1 MNQRQQNMLN
11 FLPSNLNDGDPS
23 FKFVSALH
31 DEKFDMMVMRE
42 GIAHWILMHEHAFS
56 IVEEEGFNLMLK
68 RGIPQ
73 WTSVSRYTIRTD
85 SFKVYEAEKKK
96 LKDLL
101 NNVEKISLTTD
112 LWRSKPQKIKYMV
125 LTAHFVDKNWK
136 LQKRVLNFVHIPP
149 PRKGKDIANCIFKCL
164 KEWDIESKVFTVSLD
179 NASANDSCINI
190 IKDTFSLT
198 KRLICGGK
206 LFHVRCCAHILNI
219 MVQHGLKQVKT
230 IVKNVHDTVDYL
242 NGSEHRLK
250 KFAEIVQQF
259 NLKERRLI
267 LECKTRWNS
276 TFDMLVCAL
285 KFKEVFSRLALEDS
299 DYVFCPS
306 VDDWDKI
313 EKLVDILEVFYEA
326 TMIISGSE
334 YPTSNLFLG
343 EVYRVKRM
351 LYSKCDSSDVFVKE
365 MVKNIKERFDK
376 YWGECNLL
384 MSIAVVL
391 DPQIKLQSLEIVFP
405 TMFSADVAREN
416 IHKVKSTLYELY
428 DEYVHLYSYST
439 TRQCG
444 STTSASD
451 GVGVSIGGGKRKT
464 GMFELIQ
471 VARSQDIPGVRKSE
485 TESYLEQR
493 CFVVGSEDHGAS
505 FDILG
510 WWKDR
515 TSEFPILS
523 RLAADILA
531 VPITTVAS
539 ETTFNAGSRVID
551 PYRSSL
557 SPETVQML
565 ICTGD
570 WCRSLHGVNRK
581 NKDKAEQP
589 KEIII
594 PIE

>member
-1 MNQRQQNMLN
+1 
-11 FLPSNLNDGDPS
+11 
-23 FKFVSALH
+23 
-31 DEKFDMMVMRE
+31 
-42 GIAHWILMHEHAFS
+42 
-56 IVEEEGFNLMLK
+56 
-68 RGIPQ
+68 
-73 WTSVSRYTIRTD
+73 
-85 SFKVYEAEKKK
+85 
-96 LKDLL
+96 
-101 NNVEKISLTTD
+101 
-112 LWRSKPQKIKYMV
+112 
-125 LTAHFVDKNWK
+125 
-136 LQKRVLNFVHIPP
+136 
-149 PRKGKDIANCIFKCL
+149 
-164 KEWDIESKVFTVSLD
+164 
-179 NASANDSCINI
+179 
-190 IKDTFSLT
+190 
-198 KRLICGGK
+198 
-206 LFHVRCCAHILNI
+206 
-219 MVQHGLKQVKT
+219 
-230 IVKNVHDTVDYL
+230 
-242 NGSEHRLK
+242 
-250 KFAEIVQQF
+250 
-259 NLKERRLI
+259 
-267 LECKTRWNS
+267 
-276 TFDMLVCAL
+276 MLVCAL

-351 LYSKCDSSDVFVKE
+351 LDSKCDSSDVFVKE
-365 MVKNIKERFDK
+365 MVKNMKERFDK

-428 DEYVHLYSYST
+428 DEYVHLYSFST
-439 TRQCG
+439 TRHCG

-451 GVGVSIGGGKRKT
+451 GVGVSTGGGKRKT

-471 VARSQDIPGVRKSE
+471 VARSQGIPGVRKSE
-485 TESYLEQR
+485 IESYLEPR
-493 CFVVGSEDHGAS
+493 CFVAESEDHGAS

-539 ETTFNAGSRVID
+539 EATFSAGSRLID

-557 SPETVQML
+557 SPKTVQML

-570 WCRSLHGVNRK
+570 WCRSLHGVKRK